1 MIHRLKGL
9 ANWISKKLEL
19 LFWALLLGIALVLI
33 VVYLLRPVVKG
44 VLAERRNYVQVV
56 SKVKDSRQLISG
68 IDRLRAENDS
78 LKGEI
83 KWNREHFAGV
93 ADISQLLEILLA
105 ASKKSEVD
113 FVSIKPGK
121 ESEKDRYVEFPFEI
135 TLKTQYPN
143 LVKYLG
149 ELEGPGSLIRVETVA
164 ISSEK
169 AAAPDVE
176 VKLEAVAKFV
186 K

>member
-1 MIHRLKGL
+1 MIHRLKDL
-9 ANWISKKLEL
+9 ANWISKKLEF

-33 VVYLLRPVVKG
+33 VVYLLHPVVKQ
-44 VLAERRNYVQVV
+44 VLTERRNYIQVR
-56 SKVKDSRQLISG
+56 SKVKDSRQLISSM
-68 IDRLRAENDS
+68 DWLRAENDS

-83 KWNREHFAGV
+83 KRNQEHLAGEE
-93 ADISQLLEILLA
+93 DISQLLEILLT
-105 ASKKSEVD
+105 ASKKCEVD

-135 TLKTQYPN
+135 TLKTQYSN

-149 ELEGPGSLIRVETVA
+149 GLEGPGSLIRVETIA

-169 AAAPDVE
+169 AVAPELE
-176 VKLEAVAKFV
+176 VKLEAIAQFV

>member
-9 ANWISKKLEL
+9 SNWISKKLEL

-33 VVYLLRPVVKG
+33 VVYLLRPVVKQ
-44 VLAERRNYVQVV
+44 VLTVRRNYVQVV
-56 SKVKDSRQLISG
+56 SKVKDSRQLISSM
-68 IDRLRAENDS
+68 DRLQAENDS

-83 KWNREHFAGV
+83 KRNREHLAGEE
-93 ADISQLLEILLA
+93 DISQLLEILLA
-105 ASKKSEVD
+105 ASKKCEVD

-149 ELEGPGSLIRVETVA
+149 GLEGPGSLIRVETVA

-169 AAAPDVE
+169 AVAPDVE
-176 VKLEAVAKFV
+176 VKLEATAKFV
-186 K
+186 R

>member
-1 MIHRLKGL
+1 MINRLKGL
-9 ANWISKKLEL
+9 ANRISRKLEV

-33 VVYLLRPVVKG
+33 VVYLLRPVVKQ

-56 SKVKDSRQLISG
+56 SRVKDSRQLIGSMS
-68 IDRLRAENDS
+68 RLRAENDT
-78 LKGEI
+78 LKAQIER
-83 KWNREHFAGV
+83 NQEHFAGKE
-93 ADISQLLEILLA
+93 DISQLLGILLA

-169 AAAPDVE
+169 AVAPDVE